1 MGCPQQCQRTRLAI
15 AIVRGTGIVDAQEAV
30 CLLTLTMLGY
40 GRKILFRRGYSQ
52 MAGIQQP
59 QSAPDEMN
67 ATTAPGRHSHNMVD
81 RRQWLVRRHIE
92 HFQNGTT
99 DFHPDGAR
107 FIPASEYLD
116 PEIVKAERAFL
127 RTVPLM
133 AAHSSQLP
141 GPHAY
146 RCEDILDVPV
156 LLVRD
161 AEGKAHAYLNSCSH
175 RGARLLNEIGRA
187 SCRDRVCQYV

>member
-1 MGCPQQCQRTRLAI
+1 MIYYFFFLMIRLPPRSTRT
-15 AIVRGTGIVDAQEAV
+15 D
-30 CLLTLTMLGY
+30 TLFPYTT
-40 GRKILFRRGYSQ
+40 LFRS
-52 MAGIQQP
+52 
-59 QSAPDEMN
+59 
-67 ATTAPGRHSHNMVD
+67 
-81 RRQWLVRRHIE
+81 

-161 AEGKAHAYLNSCSH
+161 AEGKAHADRKNTRLNSSH
-175 RGARLLNEIGRA
+175 
-187 SCRDRVCQYV
+187 

>member
-1 MGCPQQCQRTRLAI
+1 
-15 AIVRGTGIVDAQEAV
+15 
-30 CLLTLTMLGY
+30 
-40 GRKILFRRGYSQ
+40 
-52 MAGIQQP
+52 
-59 QSAPDEMN
+59 
-67 ATTAPGRHSHNMVD
+67 MVD

-146 RCEDILDVPV
+146 RCEDILRSEEHTSELQSLMRISYAVFCLKKKQKEV
-156 LLVRD
+156 NL
-161 AEGKAHAYLNSCSH
+161 
-175 RGARLLNEIGRA
+175 
-187 SCRDRVCQYV
+187 